1 MGFSSSQ
8 EEIMVSTDHL
18 SDAFNRRLTDLG
30 TRFRSGTLHL
40 HLVLENKKWLSLS

>member
-8 EEIMVSTDHL
+8 KEIMVSADHP
-18 SDAFNRRLTDLG
+18 SDAFNRGLTDLG

-40 HLVLENKKWLSLS
+40 HLVLENYK